1 MDFFVSN
8 EPFLGWTM
16 LNVSLWTGKTVDYVI
31 DTSRYSS
38 LAVSR
43 NISLDIQQ
51 VDSLASRD
59 VRSDMNDLLQA
70 AL

>member
-8 EPFLGWTM
+8 EPFLGCTM